1 MKITEE
7 TTAEEVNA
15 QTKRVFY
22 AMCDYGQPGDKGI
35 SDAGEV
41 MDDFMGKLENN
52 EFSKD
57 TEPAQED
64 GFEPTDDE
72 ADRIINGYKD
82 ILEEI
87 KKLKLR

>member
-1 MKITEE
+1 MKITDT

-22 AMCDYGQPGDKGI
+22 AMCDYEKPVEKGI
-35 SDAGEV
+35 SDAGQV
-41 MDDFMGKLENN
+41 IDDFMEKLENN

-57 TEPAQED
+57 TEPMQED
-64 GFEPTDDE
+64 GFEPTDNGAE
-72 ADRIINGYKD
+72 RIINGYKD

-87 KKLKLR
+87 KELKLR